1 MEQKNILTQAVVG
14 MGTNS
19 RQDEMMARAK
29 ELMEKEFQVVAFS
42 HEAYTD
48 PIGIS
53 SDKFLNCLALI
64 STSLS
69 ADDVNRRLKA
79 IETACG
85 NTSALRR
92 KHVVRMDLDLL
103 LYGSIR
109 LHTADWQRPYVAE
122 MMADLTAFCHKK
134 DNIILL

>member
-1 MEQKNILTQAVVG
+1 MEQKHFLTQAVVG

-19 RQDEMMARAK
+19 QQDEMMAKAK
-29 ELMEKEFQVVAFS
+29 ELIEKEFQVVAFS

-103 LYGSIR
+103 LYGSLR
-109 LHTADWQRPYVAE
+109 LHVADWQRPYVAE
-122 MMADLTAFCHKK
+122 MMKDLTAFCHKIE
-134 DNIILL
+134 NSL